1 MNGLWI
7 AHQGSRL
14 ALTVLGQMLR
24 EAPALVGDNPST
36 RMMAWVM
43 PVVSRLLGMEGGMK
57 VTLEDRVKLLEKDV
71 HDIEIKMKTTI
82 TS

>member
-7 AHQGSRL
+7 AHQGGRL
-14 ALTVLGQMLR
+14 ALTVLGQMLK
-24 EAPALVGDNPST
+24 EAPALAGDNPST
-36 RMMAWVM
+36 RMMAWAM
-43 PVVSRLLGMEGGMK
+43 PVVSRLLGMEGGLK